1 MYKTTCL
8 IALANYNRIP
18 ALFFFRL
25 AADGAT
31 LAHTQ
36 TLQLPEGQLPLDVAE
51 IGEGEA
57 RKLLVAT
64 APAEEEVVAD
74 APTSTS
80 LLALTSTKEG
90 WAVAEAS
97 SFASLPQAT
106 AEDDPAT
113 ASLDR
118 VTLRKLLLQ
127 SNESLRK
134 DNESEE

>member
-1 MYKTTCL
+1 MVSFT
-8 IALANYNRIP
+8 NYNRIP

-31 LAHTQ
+31 LSHTQ

-51 IGEGEA
+51 VGEGEA
-57 RKLLVAT
+57 RRLLVAT
-64 APAEEEVVAD
+64 ASAEEEVVAD

-90 WAVAEAS
+90 WTVAEKAP
-97 SFASLPQAT
+97 SFVSLPQAT

-118 VTLRKLLLQ
+118 ATLRKLLLQ